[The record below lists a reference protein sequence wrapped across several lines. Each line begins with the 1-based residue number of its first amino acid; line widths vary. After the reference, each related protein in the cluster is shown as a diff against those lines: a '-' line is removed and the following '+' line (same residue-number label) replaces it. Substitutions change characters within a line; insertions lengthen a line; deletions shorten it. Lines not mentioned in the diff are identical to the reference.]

1 MKNISFKLFVIAIAC
16 SATLACKKD
25 EVKTVMTVGNLP
37 AVTLSPSNVVLTDA
51 TSGDSVQTIS
61 WTNSDYGFPAAVKYT
76 VMVAKSGTDF
86 ASAQLITVSSGT
98 SLKLTGNYLNNLA
111 ITAGI
116 APGSTGDLDV
126 KIRSSLSDSVNDYSD
141 VSKLTVTTYQT
152 LYPALTV
159 LGGNSWVTPATRTN
173 GYVLTSPGYNTKYEG
188 YLKLPNA
195 DGYGGDAFKLVSSTT
210 GTVYGWGSNPVLVGG
225 VYSVD
230 LVVGAGNIWL
240 TPAPNFIKVN
250 VDISTMKLTY
260 VPVNFFISGDDNG
273 WSTSATPMTFDPATN
288 TLKAT
293 NVSLTAGKKFVF
305 TSNGSYD
312 ISYKVDDN
320 NKLIYAGPPTWAGN
334 NITVPST
341 GVFTVTLDLSGG
353 DGMYT
358 YKIE

>member
-1 MKNISFKLFVIAIAC
+1 MKNIFAKLFIIAFVCVLIH
-16 SATLACKKD
+16 ACKKD
-25 EVKTVMTVGNLP
+25 EVKTVMTANSLP
-37 AVTLSPSNVVLTDA
+37 AITLSPSTVVLTDA
-51 TSGDSVQTIS
+51 TADDSVQTIS
-61 WTNSDYGFPAAVKYT
+61 WSKSDYGFSAAVNYT
-76 VMVAKSGTDF
+76 VILAKAGTDF
-86 ASAQLITVSSGT
+86 ASPQFINVGGNS

-116 APGSTGDLDV
+116 TPGTTGDLDV
-126 KIRSSLSDSVNDYSD
+126 KIRSSLSDSVNDFSNPET
-141 VSKLTVTTYQT
+141 LTVTTYQT

-159 LGGNSWVTPATRTN
+159 LGGNSWVTPGTRTN
-173 GYVLTSPGYNTKYEG
+173 GFVLTSPGYNSSYEG

-210 GTVYGWGSNPVLVGG
+210 GTVYGWGSNPDPATGD
-225 VYSVD
+225 YTVD
-230 LVVGAGNIWL
+230 LVVGSGNIWL

-250 VDISTMKLTY
+250 VDINTLTLTY
-260 VPVNFFISGDDNG
+260 VPVNFFIAGDDNN
-273 WSTSATPMTFDPATN
+273 WNTSATPMTFDPATN

-305 TSNGSYD
+305 TSNGNYD

-320 NKLIYAGPPTWAGN
+320 NKLVYAGPPTWAGN

-353 DGMYT
+353 NGMYT